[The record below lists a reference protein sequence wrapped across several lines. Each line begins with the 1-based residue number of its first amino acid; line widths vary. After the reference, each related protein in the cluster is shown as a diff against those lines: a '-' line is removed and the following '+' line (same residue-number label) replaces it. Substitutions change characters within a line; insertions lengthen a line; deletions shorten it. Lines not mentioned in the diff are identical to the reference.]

1 MRMMQMMQMQTRQM
15 RDFKA
20 ISRKLKSEGWSW
32 D

>member
-1 MRMMQMMQMQTRQM
+1 MRMMQMMQTRQM

>member
-1 MRMMQMMQMQTRQM
+1 MRMVQMMQMQTSRQM

-20 ISRKLKSEGWSW
+20 ISRKLNSEGWL